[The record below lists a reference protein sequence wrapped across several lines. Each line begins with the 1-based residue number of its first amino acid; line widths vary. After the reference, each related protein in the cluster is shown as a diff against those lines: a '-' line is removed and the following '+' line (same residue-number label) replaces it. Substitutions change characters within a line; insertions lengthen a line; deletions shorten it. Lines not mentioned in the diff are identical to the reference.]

1 MQRDRVARAHFQ
13 DVRRAAIKVSPYHVV
28 GSTGYLVATRHK
40 WAPAEYRRAD
50 GHTRLIPAQWPCG
63 ADRREGIA
71 VAEVYFMDSSSRHQ
85 SREGPLRQQIRIPGS
100 CIVLQRH
107 SETEHPM
114 RRSRFTQSEILQL
127 LGEASAGVPVAE
139 ICSAAGITP
148 RTFYRWRRQFGGLD
162 VPAVRQMKDLVSEN
176 LRLRGLVS
184 NLFER
189 LRTPDDNPP
198 EERRTLKAT
207 APRNADARARDQMR
221 ASRIAA
227 EKCGGALTGPFGFVR
242 G

>member
-1 MQRDRVARAHFQ
+1 
-13 DVRRAAIKVSPYHVV
+13 
-28 GSTGYLVATRHK
+28 
-40 WAPAEYRRAD
+40 
-50 GHTRLIPAQWPCG
+50 
-63 ADRREGIA
+63 
-71 VAEVYFMDSSSRHQ
+71 
-85 SREGPLRQQIRIPGS
+85 
-100 CIVLQRH
+100 
-107 SETEHPM
+107 M
-114 RRSRFTQSEILQL
+114 RRSRFTKSEILQL

-189 LRTPDDNPP
+189 LRTPDDNAP

-207 APRNADARARDQMR
+207 ASERARDQMR

-227 EKCGGALTGPFGFVR
+227 EKCGGALTGHFASVR
-242 G
+242 VNR